1 MRRPEVRRAGAF
13 AFQERPERDARTA
26 CTVWHADH
34 DRGVV
39 TVDAHSARDG
49 QPDSLDIRT
58 TGVDVTLLNISGAEQ
73 HLVLS
78 EGARHIHLAVR
89 SGSLLEGPVRLRY
102 ALDGFADLETKLL
115 TLRRLAALW
124 RLGRM
129 PAELFPRDTRAPR
142 WIEMLRT
149 IDALQAGAEQREIAE
164 ALYGSSAVRE
174 DWRGQSDYLRLRV
187 QRLVRSS
194 EAMVEGG
201 YLRLVSM
208 NEVSRR

>member
-1 MRRPEVRRAGAF
+1 M
-13 AFQERPERDARTA
+13 
-26 CTVWHADH
+26 
-34 DRGVV
+34 
-39 TVDAHSARDG
+39 TVDAHSAREG

-58 TGVDVTLLNISGAEQ
+58 AGVEVTLLNISGAEQ

-78 EGARHIHLAVR
+78 EGARQIHLAVR

-174 DWRGQSDYLRLRV
+174 EWRGRSDYLRLRV